1 MSKPFWSKSS
11 KNDDDDISSTHLF
24 WSSLPQLEFDPSV
37 TSFKSLLDIF
47 WAGHDPT
54 VPAYSRHVYN
64 ILHFLH
70 FIFSNSQAVH
80 VGNIL
85 PRRRATASCTR
96 VDEICT
102 DRPEERNPNCDP
114 ACRPFLP
121 GRRVSLI
128 HEITVKIKLNFSL
141 PSYHQ
146 KYILQKHGTLLTSI
160 GLSRGP
166 KLVASSLAARL
177 NGYLGGYGTKVLV
190 FGFPC
195 RCIELIDQCL
205 VSCLDCDLLLSGG
218 FSGRNE
224 YCWSAKPS
232 RHWLCC
238 GRDRASYF
246 SSLLEILTDL
256 NTFMKCA
263 LLLVSY
269 DVYLAKKGP
278 VYWWA

>member
-114 ACRPFLP
+114 TCGPFLP
-121 GRRVSLI
+121 GRGVSLI
-128 HEITVKIKLNFSL
+128 QLRDNSQDQTKLL
-141 PSYHQ
+141 P
-146 KYILQKHGTLLTSI
+146 
-160 GLSRGP
+160 P
-166 KLVASSLAARL
+166 KLPPEVHPPEARYSSHINRTLSW
-177 NGYLGGYGTKVLV
+177 TKT
-190 FGFPC
+190 C
-195 RCIELIDQCL
+195 R
-205 VSCLDCDLLLSGG
+205 
-218 FSGRNE
+218 
-224 YCWSAKPS
+224 
-232 RHWLCC
+232 
-238 GRDRASYF
+238 
-246 SSLLEILTDL
+246 
-256 NTFMKCA
+256 
-263 LLLVSY
+263 
-269 DVYLAKKGP
+269 
-278 VYWWA
+278 